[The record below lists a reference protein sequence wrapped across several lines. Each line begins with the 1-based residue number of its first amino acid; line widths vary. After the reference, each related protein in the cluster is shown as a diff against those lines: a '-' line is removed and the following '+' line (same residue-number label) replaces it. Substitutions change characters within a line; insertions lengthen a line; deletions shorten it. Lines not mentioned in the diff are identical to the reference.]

1 MWSEAVFNRCEY
13 SPFVDVKL
21 KTLEEINGN
30 NKTIYL
36 EDHVYMYESM
46 YCIVQVSIPSDE
58 VKINEWLLKEDD
70 VVEFLMN
77 EYHSALGAENIKSK
91 FFAVKYI
98 LSCRKA
104 EIHSLIV
111 CRKYIL

>member
-1 MWSEAVFNRCEY
+1 
-13 SPFVDVKL
+13 
-21 KTLEEINGN
+21 
-30 NKTIYL
+30 
-36 EDHVYMYESM
+36 M

-91 FFAVKYI
+91 FFHLNIFYRAGK
-98 LSCRKA
+98 
-104 EIHSLIV
+104 
-111 CRKYIL
+111 RKYIPL